1 MKISELLRYK
11 MQVEAIDVQSI
22 LASTNLVTSQIKD
35 LMHDPLADSKNLSKL
50 SVSSSINAKSI
61 EKHIISELKRVG
73 TCIESLEPNY
83 IQLSNQIAPKF
94 LSESISQKVTHRPF
108 DNEFEQFVIQLSKK
122 YSDYRQAGCE
132 LFPVTEDFTKSLVAF
147 EPLYLYD
154 PNINNL
160 NIVVDRFNE
169 SYRHKIRTYDDLKK
183 LPLATLGFVSCVNMF
198 ERLDLEIIEG
208 ILVDLNTIMSPGST
222 LLFTFNDCSHW
233 RGAQLVETGVACYQT
248 KELLS
253 LLLEKN
259 SFTDI
264 KFETFKDH
272 MACIEA
278 TKSGKLTSIK
288 NSSAIGRVVNI
299 NSLT

>member
-1 MKISELLRYK
+1 MKISELLRYR
-11 MQVEAIDVQSI
+11 MQVEAIEVEKL
-22 LASTNLVTSQIKD
+22 LASTQLVTLQIKN
-35 LMHDPLADSKNLSKL
+35 LLSNPLTDSKTLSKL
-50 SVSSSINAKSI
+50 SVSSSIAAKTI
-61 EKHIISELKRVG
+61 EKQINLEHSRITTL
-73 TCIESLEPNY
+73 IESLEPNY
-83 IQLSNQIAPKF
+83 LQLSNQIAPKF
-94 LSESISQKVTHRPF
+94 YAETIAQKIQHRPL
-108 DNEFEQFVIQLSKK
+108 DNAFEKFIISIAKK
-122 YSDYRQAGCE
+122 YADYRFAGCE

-154 PNINNL
+154 SNQSNL
-160 NIVVDRFNE
+160 DIVLSRFNDV
-169 SYRHKIRTYDDLKK
+169 YKHKLRTYNK
-183 LPLATLGFVSCVNMF
+183 LSLLPKSTLGFVSCINMF
-198 ERLDLEIIEG
+198 ERLDIEIIDR
-208 ILVDLNTIMSPGST
+208 ILMDLNTIMSPGST

-253 LLLEKN
+253 PLLEKN
-259 SFTDI
+259 GFTDI